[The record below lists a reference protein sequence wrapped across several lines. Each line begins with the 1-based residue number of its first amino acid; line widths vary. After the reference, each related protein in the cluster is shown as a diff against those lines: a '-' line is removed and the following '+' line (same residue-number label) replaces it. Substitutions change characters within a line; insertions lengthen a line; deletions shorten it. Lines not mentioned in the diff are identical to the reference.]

1 LRKSEERFRLL
12 VENSSELISIL
23 ESDGIIRYQSPS
35 AERVLGYKAE
45 YLVGKSV
52 FDFIHPDDLE
62 RIIKTFTDWL
72 GIPGFALPVE
82 CRFLHRDGS
91 WRILEAIGNNLL
103 DDPLVAGVMVNS
115 RDITERKR
123 TEAALKQSE
132 RQYRNLFENANDAIM
147 IIEPE
152 SEMILEAN
160 NKACVTYG
168 FSKDEFIGM
177 SLKSITQDVG
187 RGEQRIREVLQET
200 GTTSFESVHLRK
212 DGTAIEILGS
222 DSVIE
227 YDGKKAI
234 LIIARDITEINRL
247 QQQLI
252 QSEKLAGL
260 GQLVSG
266 VAHEL
271 NNPLTAVIGFTQL
284 ILADPSLDRKVR
296 ERLETVMQEGERT
309 RRIVQNLLSF
319 SRQHKPSRKNVNL
332 NDLLERTLELRAYEL
347 RVNNISVHRELED
360 IPSIFAD
367 GHQLQQ
373 VFLNIIINAEQAL
386 QNGKGKGVLT
396 VKTEIKEVD
405 SIRWVRVIIADDGPG
420 IALENMSK
428 LFDPFFTTKPVG
440 KGTGLGLSISYGI
453 VKEHGGTIRVESSPG
468 SGATFIIELP
478 VQSG

>member
-1 LRKSEERFRLL
+1 
-12 VENSSELISIL
+12 
-23 ESDGIIRYQSPS
+23 
-35 AERVLGYKAE
+35 
-45 YLVGKSV
+45 
-52 FDFIHPDDLE
+52 
-62 RIIKTFTDWL
+62 
-72 GIPGFALPVE
+72 
-82 CRFLHRDGS
+82 
-91 WRILEAIGNNLL
+91 
-103 DDPLVAGVMVNS
+103 VMVNS

-177 SLKSITQDVG
+177 SLKSVTQDVG

-200 GTTSFESVHLRK
+200 GPTSFESVHLRK

-284 ILADPSLDRKVR
+284 ILAAPSLARQVR
-296 ERLETVMQEGERT
+296 ERL
-309 RRIVQNLLSF
+309 
-319 SRQHKPSRKNVNL
+319 
-332 NDLLERTLELRAYEL
+332 
-347 RVNNISVHRELED
+347 
-360 IPSIFAD
+360 
-367 GHQLQQ
+367 
-373 VFLNIIINAEQAL
+373 
-386 QNGKGKGVLT
+386 
-396 VKTEIKEVD
+396 
-405 SIRWVRVIIADDGPG
+405 
-420 IALENMSK
+420 
-428 LFDPFFTTKPVG
+428 
-440 KGTGLGLSISYGI
+440 
-453 VKEHGGTIRVESSPG
+453 
-468 SGATFIIELP
+468 AT
-478 VQSG
+478 